1 MVFQDVCTIYTHG
14 IWSLLEMWLCS
25 RCWAKWP
32 NWKKGLFYYIW
43 IRMILSV
50 DLSKRSYLF
59 HLHCNG
65 ESFPKLYVVVSS
77 NLGNITSMSLSL
89 KPNDY
94 NLDKSIRQIDYILL
108 VGYLATLSCW
118 ATISLCWLPVRT
130 QEVSL
135 KFSTTWRRFSSTVV
149 QWPIGPCGTTGWC
162 QQFCQP
168 FKHLTGSEMCERLR
182 GSQDVYNDVC
192 PHCKCG
198 WLWQWITYL
207 LTEVWWRWIAN
218 IKSLVGVT
226 RRSSDSDTY

>member
-1 MVFQDVCTIYTHG
+1 
-14 IWSLLEMWLCS
+14 MWLVNKWMFYSIFLQHMPVWFFRMYALYIHMWFGVYWKCDCVVVTGQNSQIERKDCS
-25 RCWAKWP
+25 I
-32 NWKKGLFYYIW
+32 WKQS

-50 DLSKRSYLF
+50 DLSKRSY

-65 ESFPKLYVVVSS
+65 ESFPKLHVVVSS

-162 QQFCQP
+162 QQFSQP

-182 GSQDVYNDVC
+182 GS
-192 PHCKCG
+192 
-198 WLWQWITYL
+198 
-207 LTEVWWRWIAN
+207 
-218 IKSLVGVT
+218 
-226 RRSSDSDTY
+226 